1 MWSKLNIN
9 LIKSFYNWLAD
20 FFKTQFGLF
29 IFFCSLICFSV
40 WYADQQWNKGKVEG
54 KSFAETE
61 TKSLKNEVKKDS
73 LQILA
78 LNVQIENLKKQVTD
92 CENSNSTENLNREVL
107 KRIDEAE
114 KMKQQLQQRISTIDN
129 YQKSIDKQIKS
140 R

>member
-1 MWSKLNIN
+1 MWTKLNI
-9 LIKSFYNWLAD
+9 IKNIYNWLAE

-29 IFFCSLICFSV
+29 IFFCSLVGFSV
-40 WYADQQWNKGKVEG
+40 WYADQQRDEGKVEG

-73 LQILA
+73 LQIVA
-78 LNVQIENLKKQVTD
+78 LNIEIDNLKKQVID